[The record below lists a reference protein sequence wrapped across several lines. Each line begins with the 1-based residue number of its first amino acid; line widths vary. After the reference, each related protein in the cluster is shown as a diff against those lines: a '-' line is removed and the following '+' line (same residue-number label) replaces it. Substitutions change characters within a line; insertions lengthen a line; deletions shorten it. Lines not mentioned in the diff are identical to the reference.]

1 MTTHRISLRLGTKTQ
16 IKKLLPSL
24 QKLQTYSSTGTNSRI
39 ILKDES
45 GRSVGVI
52 QLSGL
57 DDDAACVI
65 WRDRRLVGQC
75 RYKPQNG
82 WLIYP
87 IEKGFLAPEPL
98 TQTDPVQYLITL
110 DENARQEL
118 GASKVSR
125 GE

>member
-1 MTTHRISLRLGTKTQ
+1 MTTHRMSLRVGTRTQ
-16 IKKLLPSL
+16 IRKLLPSL
-24 QKLQTYSSTGTNSRI
+24 EKLQTYSSTGTGSRI
-39 ILKDES
+39 VLKDKG
-45 GRSVGVI
+45 GRFVGVI

-57 DDDAACVI
+57 EDDAACVI
-65 WRDRRLVGQC
+65 WRERRLVGQC

-98 TQTDPVQYLITL
+98 TQTDPVQYLIAL
-110 DENARQEL
+110 DKSAHQ
-118 GASKVSR
+118 VSP